1 MLPQPGDPGAGTV
14 QQDSVVQRMGPKKP
28 FQVRGL
34 RAVEIDAGLIDDE
47 AERRFA
53 LASGVDRPQEGILDP
68 DDIGQVKVGRV
79 QPEAPKRESVTEDP
93 EREKQSQQG

>member
-1 MLPQPGDPGAGTV
+1 MSDVTIRLVSNPKTGKRDIYIDYESEDDALPFEHEEDHRG
-14 QQDSVVQRMGPKKP
+14 VVEQLLG
-28 FQVRGL
+28 Q
-34 RAVEIDAGLIDDE
+34 
-47 AERRFA
+47 
-53 LASGVDRPQEGILDP
+53 GILDP